1 MKIFITGSDGFIG
14 KNIKEYLLKKKY
26 KLIYPTFVEL
36 DLRDSKSVKEF
47 FFKNYDI
54 DYIVNCATTEQIDKN
69 YDPKVIENNLRIFFN
84 LINYKNKL
92 TKLIN
97 LGSGSEYSRPHWK
110 EKMRENYFGL
120 FIPNDPHSFSKYIQ
134 SKYIKDGNYDNLYH
148 LRLFGIF
155 GKYEDYR
162 YKFISNTIAKAIN
175 SIPII
180 INQNCIYDYVSIDD
194 FVKILE
200 LFFKKKPEK
209 NTFNITPTK
218 SIDLISIAKIIL
230 KILKIDVDIKVLKD
244 GYGREYSGDNSY
256 LLKEFPKI
264 KFTSYEK
271 SIRILVS
278 HIIKNKSFIDF
289 KLLKEDNFLKYAK
302 KIN

>member
-1 MKIFITGSDGFIG
+1 M
-14 KNIKEYLLKKKY
+14 
-26 KLIYPTFVEL
+26 
-36 DLRDSKSVKEF
+36 
-47 FFKNYDI
+47 
-54 DYIVNCATTEQIDKN
+54 
-69 YDPKVIENNLRIFFN
+69 
-84 LINYKNKL
+84 
-92 TKLIN
+92 
-97 LGSGSEYSRPHWK
+97 
-110 EKMRENYFGL
+110 
-120 FIPNDPHSFSKYIQ
+120 
-134 SKYIKDGNYDNLYH
+134 
-148 LRLFGIF
+148 
-155 GKYEDYR
+155 
-162 YKFISNTIAKAIN
+162 
-175 SIPII
+175 
-180 INQNCIYDYVSIDD
+180 
-194 FVKILE
+194 E

>member
-1 MKIFITGSDGFIG
+1 MKIFITGSEGFIG

-26 KLIYPTFVEL
+26 RLIYPTFEEL
-36 DLRDSKSVKEF
+36 DLRDTHNVKEF
-47 FFKNYDI
+47 FLKNRDI
-54 DYIVNCATTEQIDKN
+54 NFIVNCATTEQIDKKYN
-69 YDPKVIENNLRIFFN
+69 SKVIENNLRIFFN

-92 TKLIN
+92 TKFIN
-97 LGSGSEYSRPHWK
+97 LGSGSEYSRNYWK
-110 EKMRENYFGL
+110 PKMKETYFGS

-134 SKYIKDGNYDNLYH
+134 SKYIENLNHNNLYH

-180 INQNCIYDYVSIDD
+180 INQNCVYDYLYIGD
-194 FVKILE
+194 FLNILE
-200 LFFKKKPEK
+200 LFLKKKLKK
-209 NTFNITPTK
+209 NIFNITPSK
-218 SIDLISIAKIIL
+218 SIDLISITKIIL
-230 KILKIDVDIKVLKD
+230 KVLKIDVKIKVLKS
-244 GYGREYSGDNSY
+244 GYGREYSGNNSN
-256 LLKEFPKI
+256 LLNQFPKT

-271 SIRILVS
+271 SIKNLVS
-278 HIIKNKSFIDF
+278 HIKKNKSLID
-289 KLLKEDNFLKYAK
+289 LKSLKNDKFLKYAK